1 MSSGEL
7 RKYDFDWCRL
17 RIKPSVPEQSE
28 FDYSPLGTVFTKG
41 LDKDDQK
48 EGLFKRLRNIEDKI
62 KELLEEIKNHKIKEP
77 DEK

>member
-1 MSSGEL
+1 M
-7 RKYDFDWCRL
+7 
-17 RIKPSVPEQSE
+17 
-28 FDYSPLGTVFTKG
+28 GTVFTKG

-48 EGLFKRLRNIEDKI
+48 EGLFKRLRNIEGKI